1 MNKTD
6 RKIEEQIKH
15 IKEEHST
22 MGIGYHLDLLS
33 TLIQEERKEAVRGLI
48 DYLEAN
54 TEKIFYLGCGKMIN
68 EYLGT
73 VESEGKKWNRR

>member
-33 TLIQEERKEAVRGLI
+33 TLIQEEINDMLDRVVVILKDAEKTIHGGGNGRRVMSQVI
-48 DYLEAN
+48 
-54 TEKIFYLGCGKMIN
+54 EKI
-68 EYLGT
+68 ER
-73 VESEGKKWNRR
+73 EKK